1 MLTVSITHKDVTDE
15 EKIALEHLLHYINN
29 EFNKILIAEHDTE
42 YSEHRI
48 LYQLHRKKSIILV
61 ALAVL

>member
-1 MLTVSITHKDVTDE
+1 MLTLSITYKDVTDE
-15 EKIALEHLLHYINN
+15 EKIAIEHLLHYINN
-29 EFNKILIAEHDTE
+29 EYNKTLVAEHDTE

-48 LYQLHRKKSIILV
+48 LYQLHRKKSLIHV